1 MSYPTL
7 AEIIEALHETV
18 FVSVPGLA
26 QRNEAGEVINLLQ
39 YEPRVIHTSPVLY
52 TLLDK
57 FDRDTSGQV
66 TAMKYRLL
74 HRMVFQWQD
83 NAESEAAMLG
93 YVHSVPHAL
102 DLDPTL
108 GGMLAKGLARISDAQ
123 SGFVVISNT
132 KYRCLDFFSS
142 ITSKA
147 PYRSG
152 I

>member
-7 AEIIEALHETV
+7 AEIIDYLHDTV

-83 NAESEAAMLG
+83 NAESESAMLSF
-93 YVHSVPHAL
+93 VHSVPAAF

-108 GGMLAKGLARISDAQ
+108 GGRLEKGVARIAEAA

-142 ITSKA
+142 IVSKA

>member
-7 AEIIEALHETV
+7 AEIIDYLHDTV
-18 FVSVPGLA
+18 FMSVSGLP
-26 QRNEAGEVINLLQ
+26 QLNGAGEVINILK

-52 TLLDK
+52 TLLDS
-57 FDRDTSGQV
+57 FVRDTSGQV

-83 NAESEAAMLG
+83 NEESEAAMLS
-93 YVHSVPHAL
+93 YVHSVPAAFE
-102 DLDPTL
+102 LDPTL
-108 GGMLAKGLARISDAQ
+108 GGKLEKGLSRISDAQ
-123 SGFVVISNT
+123 SGFVVISTT